1 MGAHVIAHGRPEAP
15 PKSAFAER
23 QRAAAKGP
31 LLMQRR
37 VTFLRAR
44 VALWSVVVPTPSGPW
59 LTETELKARRARNL
73 LEDNPAS
80 G

>member
-1 MGAHVIAHGRPEAP
+1 
-15 PKSAFAER
+15 
-23 QRAAAKGP
+23 
-31 LLMQRR
+31 MQRR